1 MKLFPENF
9 LWGAASASFQIEG
22 ARNEDGKT
30 DSIWD
35 ATADGHIKRN
45 LNGDKACDHYHRYRE
60 DIALMKEL
68 GLKSYRFSVS
78 WPRVM
83 PQRGIIN
90 EKGLQFYRDLTGE
103 LRRAGIEPLCT
114 LYHWDLPMWAYNEG
128 GWENPQIIDE
138 FKEYVQT
145 VVDALSDKVRY
156 WITFNEPACFI
167 GFGYFEGR
175 QAPFKTNTM
184 TKEQRFS
191 DLAYISRNVLLCH
204 GYAVKIIRERSKLA
218 DPQIG
223 FALNG
228 RNFVAYDETTDG
240 IEKARSEM
248 FDIEKGFSMAVNWW
262 ADPMILGKAPQ
273 YLEKVL
279 TQEDLKVICQP
290 LNFFGYNI
298 YFANNY
304 NADAK
309 SPDLGWPGMPRT
321 QLGWAITPEV
331 LYWSPKFLY
340 ERYHLPILITENG
353 MSNLDFVMSDG
364 KAHDPQRVDYMYC
377 YLSKLYR
384 AMNDG
389 IPVIGYTAWA
399 FTDNFEWAEGC
410 DPRFGLVYVDYRS
423 QQRIP
428 KDSFYWYQQV
438 IRDNGVGDIMQ

>member
-167 GFGYFEGR
+167 GLF
-175 QAPFKTNTM
+175 
-184 TKEQRFS
+184 
-191 DLAYISRNVLLCH
+191 
-204 GYAVKIIRERSKLA
+204 
-218 DPQIG
+218 
-223 FALNG
+223 
-228 RNFVAYDETTDG
+228 
-240 IEKARSEM
+240 
-248 FDIEKGFSMAVNWW
+248 
-262 ADPMILGKAPQ
+262 
-273 YLEKVL
+273 
-279 TQEDLKVICQP
+279 
-290 LNFFGYNI
+290 
-298 YFANNY
+298 
-304 NADAK
+304 
-309 SPDLGWPGMPRT
+309 
-321 QLGWAITPEV
+321 
-331 LYWSPKFLY
+331 
-340 ERYHLPILITENG
+340 
-353 MSNLDFVMSDG
+353 
-364 KAHDPQRVDYMYC
+364 
-377 YLSKLYR
+377 
-384 AMNDG
+384 
-389 IPVIGYTAWA
+389 
-399 FTDNFEWAEGC
+399 
-410 DPRFGLVYVDYRS
+410 
-423 QQRIP
+423 
-428 KDSFYWYQQV
+428 
-438 IRDNGVGDIMQ
+438 

>member
-167 GFGYFEGR
+167 GFGYCCCR
-175 QAPFKTNTM
+175 
-184 TKEQRFS
+184 
-191 DLAYISRNVLLCH
+191 C
-204 GYAVKIIRERSKLA
+204 
-218 DPQIG
+218 
-223 FALNG
+223 
-228 RNFVAYDETTDG
+228 
-240 IEKARSEM
+240 RSED
-248 FDIEKGFSMAVNWW
+248 FTGRAYR
-262 ADPMILGKAPQ
+262 APSCKR
-273 YLEKVL
+273 YVW
-279 TQEDLKVICQP
+279 KVIS
-290 LNFFGYNI
+290 Y
-298 YFANNY
+298 A
-304 NADAK
+304 
-309 SPDLGWPGMPRT
+309 
-321 QLGWAITPEV
+321 
-331 LYWSPKFLY
+331 
-340 ERYHLPILITENG
+340 
-353 MSNLDFVMSDG
+353 
-364 KAHDPQRVDYMYC
+364 
-377 YLSKLYR
+377 YR
-384 AMNDG
+384 
-389 IPVIGYTAWA
+389 
-399 FTDNFEWAEGC
+399 
-410 DPRFGLVYVDYRS
+410 
-423 QQRIP
+423 
-428 KDSFYWYQQV
+428 
-438 IRDNGVGDIMQ
+438 

>member
-1 MKLFPENF
+1 
-9 LWGAASASFQIEG
+9 
-22 ARNEDGKT
+22 
-30 DSIWD
+30 
-35 ATADGHIKRN
+35 
-45 LNGDKACDHYHRYRE
+45 
-60 DIALMKEL
+60 
-68 GLKSYRFSVS
+68 
-78 WPRVM
+78 
-83 PQRGIIN
+83 
-90 EKGLQFYRDLTGE
+90 
-103 LRRAGIEPLCT
+103 
-114 LYHWDLPMWAYNEG
+114 MWAYNEG

-353 MSNLDFVMSDG
+353 MSNLD
-364 KAHDPQRVDYMYC
+364 
-377 YLSKLYR
+377 L
-384 AMNDG
+384 
-389 IPVIGYTAWA
+389 
-399 FTDNFEWAEGC
+399 
-410 DPRFGLVYVDYRS
+410 
-423 QQRIP
+423 
-428 KDSFYWYQQV
+428 
-438 IRDNGVGDIMQ
+438 